1 MKHVTKMSALYAPTL
16 KEDPAEADLASH
28 KLMLRSGMIRRGAAG
43 VYSYLPLAWRT
54 LKKIEHIICEECDAI
69 GAQEI
74 CLPILTAAELWHK
87 SGRWN
92 DYGPELMRIGDRH
105 GREFCLGPTH
115 EETITS
121 LVTDELKSYK
131 QLPMNLYQIQTKFR
145 DEIRPRFGLMRGREF
160 IMQDGYS
167 FHDSQESLVETYDLY
182 REAYSNTFERCGLDF
197 RQVAADSGQ
206 IGGSGSIEFMALADA
221 GEASIVSCECGYAA
235 DDEAA
240 TVGIALTLCEATSME
255 KVETPGV
262 CSIEELSSFLN
273 VPANGTVKALALV
286 DDEGNPVVCFIPGD
300 HDLNDCKAENL
311 FGEYHLMSDDELAQF
326 GLVKGSIGPVALPE
340 NIRVCADLSLENAP
354 AWICG
359 ANEAGFHFVGAQMGS
374 DFETP
379 EFIDIANAQE
389 GDLCPWC
396 GKPLTSARG
405 IEVGQVFQLGT
416 KYSAAMNANY
426 MDEAGHEHPFIMGCY
441 GIGVS
446 RTMSAI
452 IEQYNDENGII
463 WPVSVAPFEVS
474 VLALDTKMD
483 ECMDTASQF
492 AQQLAD
498 AGIDVVLDDRKERPG
513 VKFADN
519 DLMGFPF
526 QIILGK
532 RGINNGV
539 AELKIRATGE
549 REDVA
554 LDQVVERVSQLVF
567 EGRR

>member
-1 MKHVTKMSALYAPTL
+1 MKYVTKMSALYAPTL

-28 KLMLRSGMIRRGAAG
+28 KLMLRAGMIRRGAAG

-54 LKKIEHIICEECDAI
+54 LKKIQNIVCEECDAI
-69 GAQEI
+69 GAQELL
-74 CLPILTAAELWHK
+74 LPILTPGEFWHQ

-92 DYGPELMRIGDRH
+92 DYGPELMRITDRH
-105 GREFCLGPTH
+105 DREFCLGPTH
-115 EETITS
+115 EETITA
-121 LVTDELKSYK
+121 LVRDELRSYK
-131 QLPMNLYQIQTKFR
+131 QLPVNLYQIQTKFR

-167 FHDSQESLVETYDLY
+167 FHDSKESLIETYDLY
-182 REAYSNTFERCGLDF
+182 REAYSNIFTRCGLDF

-240 TVGIALTLCEATSME
+240 TAHIVLTPCNRDSME
-255 KVETPGV
+255 KVSTPNV
-262 CSIEELSSFLN
+262 ASIDELSEFLH
-273 VPANGTVKALALV
+273 VPANGTIKALALV
-286 DDEGNPVVCFIPGD
+286 DAQGNPVVCFVPGD
-300 HDLNDCKAENL
+300 HDLNECKAENL
-311 FGEYHLMSDDELAQF
+311 FGEYHLMSDEELIQF
-326 GLVKGSIGPVALPE
+326 GLVKGSIGPVGLPA
-340 NIRVCADLSLENAP
+340 NIRVVADICLKDASS
-354 AWICG
+354 WICG
-359 ANEAGFHFVGAQMGS
+359 ANEAGYHMVGAQMGK

-379 EFIDIANAQE
+379 EFLDIVNVHA
-389 GDLCPWC
+389 GDICPVC
-396 GKPLTSARG
+396 GKTLQSARG

-416 KYSAAMNANY
+416 KYSDAMGATY
-426 MDEAGHEHPFIMGCY
+426 MDEDGNEHPFIMGCY

-452 IEQYNDENGII
+452 IEQHNDEQGII

-474 VLALDTKMD
+474 VIPLDSKMQ
-483 ECMDTASQF
+483 ECVDTASSF
-492 AQQLAD
+492 AAQLAER
-498 AGIDVVLDDRKERPG
+498 GIDVVLDDRKERPG

-526 QIILGK
+526 QVIVGK
-532 RGINNGV
+532 RGLKNGTV
-539 AELKIRATGE
+539 ELKVRETGD

-554 LDQVVERVSQLVF
+554 IADLVERVSQLVF